1 MWELIIGILVVLIII
16 KIGFKVLKFVIWL
29 VVILGILYFLTG
41 LL

>member
-1 MWELIIGILVVLIII
+1 MWELIIGLLVVFIII

-29 VVILGILYFLTG
+29 VIILAILYFLTG